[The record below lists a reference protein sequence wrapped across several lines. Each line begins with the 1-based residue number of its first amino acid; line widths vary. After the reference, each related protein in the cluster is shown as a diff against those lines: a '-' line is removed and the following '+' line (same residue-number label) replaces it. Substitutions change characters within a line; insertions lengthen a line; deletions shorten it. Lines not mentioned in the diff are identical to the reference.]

1 MKKQESQ
8 VNHSV
13 SSVEE
18 CLEAF
23 NSNTSGLNCEDAE
36 KRLLQTGYN
45 EIEEGKKK
53 NVLVLFA
60 EQFKSFLIIILL
72 AAVAISAL
80 LGEILDASVIFA
92 IIIAVAVL
100 GFIQEFRAE
109 KAIEALKQIAAPVA
123 RVKRDDITQEIPSR
137 EVVPGDIVLLEMGNK
152 IPADVRLIEVINL
165 KIDEA
170 SLTGESVPV
179 QKSILPLDKDM
190 PLADRINMA
199 YSGTTVAYGRGTGL
213 VVATGMETE
222 FGKIAKLIQSAE
234 EGQTPLQQRLDHIG
248 KWLGILCIVV
258 VVFVALILVYHETG
272 FNFALLNQVLL
283 IQIFIWSVSL
293 AVAAVPEALP
303 AVVIVALTVGVQRMA
318 KRNSIVRKL
327 PVVETLGCTTVICS
341 DKTGTLTKN
350 EMTIS
355 KIYTNSKTF
364 DITGVGFD
372 PQGEFLYEGRP
383 IEPRNDAYISLMLQ
397 GSTLCTNSCFEKK
410 KTSHGD
416 LSVFGDPTEIA
427 INVAAAK
434 ADLWQDNLKKQ
445 YPRVWE
451 IPFTSESKMMITVHS
466 NADGDIVAYLKGAPE
481 IVLDMCTD
489 VYEDGH
495 NAPLNEENRKNI
507 LKINQNMAS
516 EALRVLAV
524 AYKHLSQEQDISE
537 DNLQNGFCFIGL
549 EGMIDPPREEV
560 KQAIQECNQAGIKTT
575 MITGDHK
582 LTAMAV
588 AKEIDLFKPNDLVL
602 TGSELDELSDSKFEN
617 MVENVSVYAR
627 VSPEHKQRIVSAL
640 QKGGHITAMTGD
652 GVNDAPALKM
662 ADIGVAMGIT
672 GTDVSKEASDMILT
686 DDNFATIVA
695 AVEEGR
701 GIFDNIKKYLAY
713 LLSCNA
719 GEILLLL
726 IASLMGLPLPLIAI
740 QLLWINLT
748 TDGLPALALSIDP
761 RDPDVLHRS
770 PRDPLES
777 VFTKR
782 ILWLIASVAIL
793 ITVGIIPVYTWAV
806 NSGATIQKTQ
816 TIAFTMLVMFEMFN
830 AFNCRSEKHSITK
843 LGLFTN
849 AWLLLAVASS
859 IVLQLVVIYVPILQ
873 PLFNTAPLTLGE
885 WAIIIMVSASVILVV
900 EAGKFIWQPENY
912 SSIQNL

>member
-1 MKKQESQ
+1 LKIQESQ

-18 CLEAF
+18 CLETF
-23 NSNTSGLNCEDAE
+23 NSKTNGS
-36 KRLLQTGYN
+36 GYN

-53 NVLVLFA
+53 NVFLLFA

-72 AAVAISAL
+72 AAVAISAF
-80 LGEILDASVIFA
+80 LGELLDATVIFA

-123 RVKRDDITQEIPSR
+123 RVRRDGITQEIPSR

-152 IPADVRLIEVINL
+152 IPADVRLIEAINL
-165 KIDEA
+165 KMDEA

-179 QKSILPLDKDM
+179 HQSILPLEKDT

-199 YSGTTVAYGRGTGL
+199 YSGTTVSYGRGTGL

-222 FGKIAKLIQSAE
+222 FGKIAKLIQTAE

-272 FNFALLNQVLL
+272 FNFALLNQALL
-283 IQIFIWSVSL
+283 VEIFIWSVSL

-303 AVVIVALTVGVQRMA
+303 AVVVVALTVGVQRMA
-318 KRNSIVRKL
+318 KRHAIVRKL

-350 EMTIS
+350 EMTVS
-355 KIYTNSKTF
+355 KIYTSSKIIN
-364 DITGVGFD
+364 ITGVGFD
-372 PQGEFLYEGRP
+372 PQGDFLYKEANIDP
-383 IEPRNDAYISLMLQ
+383 KLDENISLLLQ
-397 GSTLCTNSCFEKK
+397 SSTLCTNSSFEKN
-410 KTSHGD
+410 KTSQGEF
-416 LSVFGDPTEIA
+416 LVFGDPTEIA
-427 INVAAAK
+427 LIVAAAK
-434 ADLWQDNLKKQ
+434 ADLWQEDLKKEF
-445 YPRVWE
+445 PRVWE
-451 IPFTSESKMMITVHS
+451 IPFTSEKKFMATVHS
-466 NADGDIVAYLKGAPE
+466 NNSNGDLVAYLKGAPE
-481 IVLDMCTD
+481 IVLDMCSD

-495 NAPLNEENRKNI
+495 KTPLNEDNRKNI
-507 LKINQNMAS
+507 LQTNQSMAS

-524 AYKHLSQEQDISE
+524 AYKILSPGQDISE
-537 DNLQNGFCFIGL
+537 EKLQNSLCFIGL

-560 KQAIQECNQAGIKTT
+560 KQAIQECNQAGVKTT

-588 AKEIDLFKPNDLVL
+588 AKEIDLFKSNALVL
-602 TGSELDELSDSKFEN
+602 TGSELDELSDSEFET
-617 MVENVSVYAR
+617 MVEDVSVYAR
-627 VSPEHKQRIVSAL
+627 VSPEHKQRIVRAL

-662 ADIGVAMGIT
+662 ADIGIAMGIT

-726 IASLMGLPLPLIAI
+726 VASLMGLPLPLIAI

-761 RDPDVLHRS
+761 RDPDVLHRP

-782 ILWLIASVAIL
+782 VLWLIASVAIL
-793 ITVGIIPVYTWAV
+793 ITIGIIPVYTWAV
-806 NSGATIQKTQ
+806 NSGATIQKAQ

-830 AFNCRSEKHSITK
+830 AFNCRSETHSITK

-849 AWLLLAVASS
+849 AWLLIAVASS
-859 IVLQLVVIYVPILQ
+859 IVLQLAVIYVPFLQ
-873 PLFNTAPLTLGE
+873 PLFNTAPLTLAE
-885 WAIIIMVSASVILVV
+885 WVIIIVVSASVILVV
-900 EAGKFIWQPENY
+900 EAGKFIWQPEK
-912 SSIQNL
+912 NLIM

>member
-1 MKKQESQ
+1 M
-8 VNHSV
+8 NHSV

-18 CLEAF
+18 CLEVL
-23 NSNTSGLNCEDAE
+23 NSKPNGLDCEDAE
-36 KRLLQTGYN
+36 RRLLQTGYN

-53 NVLVLFA
+53 NVFLLFA

-72 AAVAISAL
+72 AAVTISAF
-80 LGEILDASVIFA
+80 LGELLDATVIFA

-123 RVKRDDITQEIPSR
+123 RVRRDGIIQEIPSR

-152 IPADVRLIEVINL
+152 IPADIRLIEAINL
-165 KIDEA
+165 KMDEA
-170 SLTGESVPV
+170 SLTGESVSV
-179 QKSILPLDKDM
+179 HKSILPLEKDM
-190 PLADRINMA
+190 PLADRTNMA
-199 YSGTTVAYGRGTGL
+199 YSGTSVAYGRGTGL

-222 FGKIAKLIQSAE
+222 FGKIAKLIQTAE
-234 EGQTPLQQRLDHIG
+234 EGQTPLQQRLDYIG

-272 FNFALLNQVLL
+272 FKFALLNQALL
-283 IQIFIWSVSL
+283 VEIFIWSVSL

-303 AVVIVALTVGVQRMA
+303 AVVVVALTVGVQRMA
-318 KRNSIVRKL
+318 RRHAIVRKL

-350 EMTIS
+350 EMTVS
-355 KIYTNSKTF
+355 KIFTNSKII
-364 DITGVGFD
+364 DVTGVGFD
-372 PQGEFLYEGRP
+372 PQGDFLFQGEAINP
-383 IEPRNDAYISLMLQ
+383 NE
-397 GSTLCTNSCFEKK
+397 GSTLALLLQSAALCANSSFEIDTASQDKF
-410 KTSHGD
+410 S
-416 LSVFGDPTEIA
+416 LFGDPTEIA
-427 INVAAAK
+427 LIVAAAK
-434 ADLWQDNLKKQ
+434 AGLWQQDLKKQ

-451 IPFTSESKMMITVHS
+451 IPFTSESKRMITVHS
-466 NADGDIVAYLKGAPE
+466 KANGDLLAFLKGAPE
-481 IVLDMCTD
+481 IVLDMCSD
-489 VYEDGH
+489 VYGNGH
-495 NAPLNEENRKNI
+495 SIPLNEENRKNI
-507 LKINQNMAS
+507 LQTNQNMAS

-524 AYKHLSQEQDISE
+524 AYKHLSKSQDISE

-588 AKEIDLFKPNDLVL
+588 AKEVDLLKSNDLVL
-602 TGSELDELSDSKFEN
+602 TGSELDKLSDSEFEN
-617 MVENVSVYAR
+617 MVEEVSVYAR
-627 VSPEHKQRIVSAL
+627 VSPEHKQRIVRAL

-652 GVNDAPALKM
+652 GINDAPALKM

-726 IASLMGLPLPLIAI
+726 VASLMGLPLPLIAI

-761 RDPDVLHRS
+761 RDPDVLRRS

-777 VFTKR
+777 VFTRR

-793 ITVGIIPVYTWAV
+793 ITIGIIPVYTWAV
-806 NSGATIQKTQ
+806 NSGATIQKAQ

-843 LGLFTN
+843 LGPFTN

-859 IVLQLVVIYVPILQ
+859 IVMQLAVIYVPFLQ
-873 PLFNTAPLTLGE
+873 PLFNTSPLTLAE
-885 WAIIIMVSASVILVV
+885 WVIIIAVSASVILVV
-900 EAGKFIWQPENY
+900 EAGKFIWSPEKHL
-912 SSIQNL
+912 SIQNQ

>member
-1 MKKQESQ
+1 MKIQESQ

-18 CLEAF
+18 CLEALY
-23 NSNTSGLNCEDAE
+23 SKTDGLNCEDAE
-36 KRLLQTGYN
+36 RRLLQTGYN

-72 AAVAISAL
+72 AAVAISAF
-80 LGEILDASVIFA
+80 LGELLDATVIFA
-92 IIIAVAVL
+92 IIIAVAIL
-100 GFIQEFRAE
+100 GFVQEFRAE

-123 RVKRDDITQEIPSR
+123 RVRRDGFTKEIPSR

-152 IPADVRLIEVINL
+152 IPADVRLIEAINL
-165 KIDEA
+165 KMDEA
-170 SLTGESVPV
+170 SLTGESVSV
-179 QKSILPLDKDM
+179 HKSILPLAKDM
-190 PLADRINMA
+190 PLADRTNMA

-213 VVATGMETE
+213 VVATGMKTE
-222 FGKIAKLIQSAE
+222 FGKIAKLIQTAE
-234 EGQTPLQQRLDHIG
+234 EGQTPLQQRLDYIG

-272 FNFALLNQVLL
+272 FKFALLHQALL
-283 IQIFIWSVSL
+283 VEIFIWSVSL

-303 AVVIVALTVGVQRMA
+303 AVVVVALTVGVQRMA
-318 KRNSIVRKL
+318 RRHAIVRKL

-350 EMTIS
+350 EMTVS
-355 KIYTNSKTF
+355 KIFTNSKII
-364 DITGVGFD
+364 DVTGVGFD
-372 PQGEFLYEGRP
+372 PQGDFLFQGGTINPNE
-383 IEPRNDAYISLMLQ
+383 
-397 GSTLCTNSCFEKK
+397 GSTLALLLQSAALCANASFEIDTASQDKF
-410 KTSHGD
+410 
-416 LSVFGDPTEIA
+416 SVFGDPTEIA
-427 INVAAAK
+427 LIVAAAK
-434 ADLWQDNLKKQ
+434 AGLWQQDLKKQ

-451 IPFTSESKMMITVHS
+451 IPFTSESKRMITVHS
-466 NADGDIVAYLKGAPE
+466 NADGDLVAFLKGAPE
-481 IVLDMCTD
+481 IILDMCSD
-489 VYEDGH
+489 VYGNGH
-495 NAPLNEENRKNI
+495 SIPLNEENRKNI
-507 LKINQNMAS
+507 LQTNQNMAS

-524 AYKHLSQEQDISE
+524 AYKHLSKSQDISE

-588 AKEIDLFKPNDLVL
+588 AKEIDLLKSNDLVL
-602 TGSELDELSDSKFEN
+602 TGSELDILSDSEFEN
-617 MVENVSVYAR
+617 MVEEVSVYAR

-640 QKGGHITAMTGD
+640 QKSGHITAMTGD
-652 GVNDAPALKM
+652 GINDAPALKM

-726 IASLMGLPLPLIAI
+726 VASLMGLPLPLIAI

-761 RDPDVLHRS
+761 RDPDVLHRP

-777 VFTKR
+777 VFTR
-782 ILWLIASVAIL
+782 RVLWLIASVAIL
-793 ITVGIIPVYTWAV
+793 ITIGIIPVYTWAV
-806 NSGATIQKTQ
+806 NSGATIQKAQ

-859 IVLQLVVIYVPILQ
+859 IVLQLAVIYVPFLQ
-873 PLFNTAPLTLGE
+873 PLFNTTALNLVE
-885 WAIIIMVSASVILVV
+885 WLIIIVVSASVILVV
-900 EAGKFIWQPENY
+900 EAGKFIWSPEMHL
-912 SSIQNL
+912 SLQN

>member
-1 MKKQESQ
+1 M
-8 VNHSV
+8 NHSV

-18 CLEAF
+18 CLEVF
-23 NSNTSGLNCEDAE
+23 NSKTSGLDCEDANN
-36 KRLLQTGYN
+36 RLLETGFN

-53 NVLVLFA
+53 NVLIQFA

-72 AAVAISAL
+72 VAVAISAF
-80 LGEILDASVIFA
+80 LGELLDAIVIFA
-92 IIIAVAVL
+92 IVIAVAVL

-123 RVKRDDITQEIPSR
+123 RIIRDGITQEIPSR

-152 IPADVRLIEVINL
+152 IPADVRLIEAVNL

-179 QKSILPLDKDM
+179 QKTIQPLEKEM
-190 PLADRINMA
+190 PLADRKNMA

-222 FGKIAKLIQSAE
+222 FGKIAKLIQTVE

-248 KWLGILCIVV
+248 KWLGILCMVV
-258 VVFVALILVYHETG
+258 VGFVASILVYQRTG
-272 FNFALLNQVLL
+272 FNFALLNQDLL
-283 IQIFIWSVSL
+283 IEIFIWSVSL

-318 KRNSIVRKL
+318 RRHAIVRKL

-350 EMTIS
+350 EMTVS
-355 KIYTNSKTF
+355 KIYTNSKIIE
-364 DITGVGFD
+364 ITGVGFN
-372 PQGEFLYEGRP
+372 PQGEFLYEGAH
-383 IEPRNDAYISLMLQ
+383 IDPRNEATLSLLLQ
-397 GSTLCTNSCFEKK
+397 SSSLCTNSSFERSKSSQGK
-410 KTSHGD
+410 FSM
-416 LSVFGDPTEIA
+416 FGDPTEIA
-427 INVAAAK
+427 LIVAAAK
-434 ADLWQDNLKKQ
+434 ADFWQEDLKKE

-451 IPFTSESKMMITVHS
+451 IPFTSEKKFMATVHS
-466 NADGDIVAYLKGAPE
+466 NNSNGDLVAYLKGAPE
-481 IVLDMCTD
+481 IVLDMCSY
-489 VYEDGH
+489 VYEDGQ
-495 NAPLNEENRKNI
+495 NTALNEENRKNI
-507 LKINQNMAS
+507 LYTNQNMAS

-524 AYKHLSQEQDISE
+524 AYKHLSQGEDISE
-537 DNLQNGFCFIGL
+537 EILQNGFSFIGL

-560 KQAIQECNQAGIKTT
+560 KQALQECNQAGIKTT

-588 AKEIDLFKPNDLVL
+588 AKEINLLKSNDLVL
-602 TGSELDELSDSKFEN
+602 TGSELDELSDIEFAN
-617 MVENVSVYAR
+617 IVEDVSVYAR
-627 VSPEHKQRIVSAL
+627 VSPEHKQRIVRAL

-652 GVNDAPALKM
+652 GINDAPALKM
-662 ADIGVAMGIT
+662 ADIGVAMGII

-686 DDNFATIVA
+686 DDNFATIVS

-726 IASLMGLPLPLIAI
+726 VASLMGLPLPLIAI

-761 RDPDVLHRS
+761 RDPDVLHRP

-777 VFTKR
+777 VFTR
-782 ILWLIASVAIL
+782 RVLWLIASVAIL
-793 ITVGIIPVYTWAV
+793 ITIGIIPVYAWSV
-806 NSGATIQKTQ
+806 NVRHVSIQKAQ

-859 IVLQLVVIYVPILQ
+859 IVLQLAVIYVPFLQ
-873 PLFNTAPLTLGE
+873 PLFNTAPLTLAE
-885 WAIIIMVSASVILVV
+885 WVIIIVVSSSVILVV
-900 EAGKFIWQPENY
+900 EAGKFIWSPE
-912 SSIQNL
+912 QNLTI

>member
-1 MKKQESQ
+1 LKIQESQ

-18 CLEAF
+18 CLEVL
-23 NSNTSGLNCEDAE
+23 NSKTDGLNCEDAE
-36 KRLLQTGYN
+36 SRLLQTGYN

-53 NVLVLFA
+53 NVFLLFA

-72 AAVAISAL
+72 AAVAISAF
-80 LGEILDASVIFA
+80 LGELLDATVIFA

-123 RVKRDDITQEIPSR
+123 RVRRDGITQEIPSR

-152 IPADVRLIEVINL
+152 IPADIRLIEAINL
-165 KIDEA
+165 KMDEA
-170 SLTGESVPV
+170 SLTGESVSV
-179 QKSILPLDKDM
+179 HKSILPLEKDM
-190 PLADRINMA
+190 PLADRTNMA

-222 FGKIAKLIQSAE
+222 FGKIAKLIQTAE
-234 EGQTPLQQRLDHIG
+234 EGQTPLQQRLDYIG

-272 FNFALLNQVLL
+272 FNFALLNQALL
-283 IQIFIWSVSL
+283 VEIFIWSVSL

-303 AVVIVALTVGVQRMA
+303 AVVVVALTVGVQRMA
-318 KRNSIVRKL
+318 RRHAIVRKL

-350 EMTIS
+350 EMTVS
-355 KIYTNSKTF
+355 KIFTNSKII
-364 DITGVGFD
+364 DVTGVGFD
-372 PQGEFLYEGRP
+372 PQGDFLFQGGAINPNE
-383 IEPRNDAYISLMLQ
+383 
-397 GSTLCTNSCFEKK
+397 GSTLALLLQSAALCANSSFEIDTASQDKF
-410 KTSHGD
+410 S
-416 LSVFGDPTEIA
+416 LFGDPTEIA
-427 INVAAAK
+427 LIVAAAK
-434 ADLWQDNLKKQ
+434 AGLWQQDLKKQ

-451 IPFTSESKMMITVHS
+451 IPFTSESKRMITVHS
-466 NADGDIVAYLKGAPE
+466 NADGDLVAFLKGAPE
-481 IVLDMCTD
+481 IILDMCSD
-489 VYEDGH
+489 VYGDGH
-495 NAPLNEENRKNI
+495 SIPLNEENRKNI
-507 LKINQNMAS
+507 LQTNQNMAS

-524 AYKHLSQEQDISE
+524 AYKHLSKSQDISE

-588 AKEIDLFKPNDLVL
+588 AKEIDLLKSNDLVL
-602 TGSELDELSDSKFEN
+602 TGSELDKLSDSEFEN
-617 MVENVSVYAR
+617 MVEEVSVYAR
-627 VSPEHKQRIVSAL
+627 VSPEHKQRIVRAL

-652 GVNDAPALKM
+652 GINDAPALKM

-726 IASLMGLPLPLIAI
+726 VASLMGLPLPLIAI

-761 RDPDVLHRS
+761 RDPDVLHRP

-777 VFTKR
+777 VFTR
-782 ILWLIASVAIL
+782 RVLWLIASVAIL
-793 ITVGIIPVYTWAV
+793 ITIGIIPVYTWAV
-806 NSGATIQKTQ
+806 NSGATIQKAQ

-859 IVLQLVVIYVPILQ
+859 IVMQLAVIYVPFLQ
-873 PLFNTAPLTLGE
+873 PLFNTAPLTLAE
-885 WAIIIMVSASVILVV
+885 WVIIIAVSASVILVV
-900 EAGKFIWQPENY
+900 EAGKFIWQPET
-912 SSIQNL
+912 NLTI